1 MNSIFENSCSI
12 PDNSCYKTRKRLAL
26 WVSRFSLQR
35 YEKEIYYSMKSVTK
49 TTHPATH
56 FVAFHD
62 RVAIVA
68 NVA

>member
-1 MNSIFENSCSI
+1 MSCGCHNVTALQTKTENGW
-12 PDNSCYKTRKRLAL
+12 PKK
-26 WVSRFSLQR
+26 VSRFSLQG

-68 NVA
+68 DVA